1 MRFCR
6 RGDVDPANLGTAGI
20 IEFAN
25 NVPSAGDIL
34 VIAKAH
40 PGDSFPHKVAGFGK
54 SHFLYQGL

>member
-1 MRFCR
+1 M
-6 RGDVDPANLGTAGI
+6 DPANLGTAGI

-40 PGDSFPHKVAGFGK
+40 PGDNFPYKVAGFGK